1 MKIRALGTIAGHAC
15 LRGAVML
22 GLWLV
27 VASRAAAGIGELDVR
42 FGTNGEIVVDGET
55 NGAVLA
61 LPDGRLVVVGTPG
74 PNASALS
81 NEFAVHRFSA
91 SGSPDAS
98 FGAAGRAVVR
108 IPLEQVWIRSAA
120 LQPDGKVVVA
130 GYGTRNTGQSVRLL
144 ARITAEGLPDAGFGV
159 NGVVIGGYGGWGGYA
174 GVLVLPSGEI
184 LAAYSDEERFFD
196 RFLPNGVLAAN
207 LPQDAAPDRM
217 ALLADGRVIVVGQKD
232 RRGVAW
238 RLQADGR
245 LDTSFGDSGYAGLN
259 NYTTSALA
267 IEPDGD
273 RIVVCGDRLI
283 ERLTADGRRDTTFGP
298 QGSGWVTFYDQSDP
312 KITRCDGLLANPDG
326 SVVVGA
332 SDVQGFE
339 EVLSH
344 AYVIGLRPNGSRDPK
359 FGSGTGHARF
369 GTPSAPGTR
378 QQGVALLRTSD
389 QNALSVWRRF
399 TLGDTRTIIHR
410 VDLGS
415 GGEAGA
421 VGVPLQGLRVR
432 EGMGTAVLDV
442 VRSGGASGAA
452 SVRFETVP
460 TTAGSGDFRAVAGLL
475 HWSDGDAGAKSIEL
489 SIVDDGEFEG
499 EESFQVRLFAAE
511 GVAVATETF
520 TVIIDDDEA
529 LQGLRFVDTE
539 ATVNAGAAS
548 ALMVSRDDHGAGPV
562 TVYYAIWD
570 GWDGPFSSVGRLS
583 WGAGERG
590 EKAVPLLIERGMEDP
605 NIVSLISEQWDW
617 LDATGKVPVG
627 GVVAPVPTPAPAPAP
642 SPPPSVESGGGGGG
656 GRFDWVILAVCLC
669 AAAYRIRKEAT
680 AGLTT
685 A

>member
-1 MKIRALGTIAGHAC
+1 
-15 LRGAVML
+15 ML

-27 VASRAAAGIGELDVR
+27 VAFRAAAGIGELDVR
-42 FGTNGEIVVDGET
+42 FGTNGEIAVDGET
-55 NGAVLA
+55 YGAVLA
-61 LPDGRLVVVGTPG
+61 LPDGRLLVVGTSSSQ
-74 PNASALS
+74 AHISS

-91 SGSPDAS
+91 SGTPDAS

-108 IPLEQVWIRSAA
+108 IPLEQVWIRAAA

-130 GYGTRNTGQSVRLL
+130 GYGTRNSGGSVRLL
-144 ARITAEGLPDAGFGV
+144 ARITAEGLLDAGFGV
-159 NGVVIGGYGGWGGYA
+159 NGLVIGGYGGWGGYA

-196 RFLPNGVLAAN
+196 RFLATGVFAAN

-217 ALLADGRVIVVGQKD
+217 ALQADGRVIVVGQRD
-232 RRGVAW
+232 GRGVAW

-245 LDTSFGDSGYAGLN
+245 LDTSFGDGGYAGLT
-259 NYTTSALA
+259 NYTMSALA

-312 KITRCDGLLANPDG
+312 KIARCDGLLANPDG

-339 EVLSH
+339 EVLHH

-369 GTPSAPGTR
+369 GTQSAPGTR

-389 QNALSVWRRF
+389 QNALSVWSRS
-399 TLGDTRTIIHR
+399 TLGDARTIIHR
-410 VDLGS
+410 IDLGS

-421 VGVPLQGLRVR
+421 VGVPLPGLRVR

-452 SVRFETVP
+452 SVRFEAVP

-475 HWSDGDAGAKSIEL
+475 HWSDGDASAKSIEL

-499 EESFQVRLFAAE
+499 EESFQIRLFAAQ

-520 TVIIDDDEA
+520 TVTIDDDEA

-539 ATVNAGAAS
+539 TTVKVGKAS
-548 ALMVSRDDHGAGPV
+548 SLMVSRDDHGAGPV

-570 GWDGPFSSVGRLS
+570 GWDGPFTSVGRLS

-590 EKAVPLLIERGMEDP
+590 EKAVPLLTATGIEFTYF
-605 NIVSLISEQWDW
+605 VSLLDERWNW
-617 LDATGKVPVG
+617 LDGTAKVTVEGAVSP
-627 GVVAPVPTPAPAPAP
+627 APAPPPAPAP
-642 SPPPSVESGGGGGG
+642 SPPPSIESGGGGGG
-656 GRFDWVILAVCLC
+656 GRFDWIVLAVCLC